1 MTDSDGLYSLLLR
14 TSNDTAESAAVSVT
28 SATTT
33 TTTTTNLPE
42 NQIQDEAA
50 AAAAEESSLSSS
62 VQLAHTTNITPKYDW
77 NTCTV
82 YVGGIHSRMAQVH
95 LEKLMKPYGTTKRL
109 HLCIKNNGRN
119 FAFCEYERVED
130 AMAAVHALHGRRLLG
145 NTLAVRPAHQESKMG
160 LLRHNGGSHNSN
172 KPMDLKQEQRA
183 IDSKIEALKR
193 KLGR

>member
-33 TTTTTNLPE
+33 TNLPE

-50 AAAAEESSLSSS
+50 AAAAEESSLSLLSSS
-62 VQLAHTTNITPKYDW
+62 VQLAHTTNNIPKYDW
-77 NTCTV
+77 DTCTV